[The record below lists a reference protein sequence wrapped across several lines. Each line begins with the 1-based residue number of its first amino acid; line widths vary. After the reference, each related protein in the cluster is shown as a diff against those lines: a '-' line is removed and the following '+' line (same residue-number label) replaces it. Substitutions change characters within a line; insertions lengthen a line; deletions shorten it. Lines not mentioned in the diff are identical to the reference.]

1 MKKLLILIILLNFS
15 IGRSQIPVSGP
26 SNPPTRNNWDVL
38 SQYGSAYSN
47 QPGVVFD
54 SFGGS
59 NIIGDVTLSD
69 LSVVKKYV
77 SHSYSGISTSG
88 AMTLNVSAMT
98 HLHIDVWSP
107 DFVSFKIKLEAVNGS
122 NRELEVP
129 FTKTQG
135 SWNSYDLD
143 LSTYSNGPGGVDLT
157 NLRWIVPVTFN
168 PNNTTLFI
176 TNVYFYRP
184 ATIQPPTLGAFSVP
198 SQPVG
203 APDFTLTPPTS
214 NSAGAFSYTSS
225 NTNVATIVNG
235 NQLRIIGGGTSTI
248 TANQAADGSYGSGSA
263 FTTFTASYPTP
274 GPSPTPPARN
284 PGNVISMFTGNPAIY
299 ADPVGYNMI
308 RASWSGATMTTIP
321 NGTNTCLQVDNF
333 GFLGYVTSTE
343 PVRFSVAGMT
353 KLHVDVYMNTPIAN
367 MFIFLLSNGDQ
378 IYNTGPLVAGWNSL
392 DINLSNYP
400 GADLSNIYGFKFEH
414 NQGPARQIYLDNI
427 YFYVAGT
434 EPTLSN
440 FSLPSAVLGDANIV
454 INNPTS
460 DSPGSFSYTSSN
472 TNVATI
478 TNGNEIQIVGIGT
491 STITALQA
499 ASGSFDSGSITASLV
514 VAAPPLAVAAP
525 TPPARNAW
533 DVISLYSNAYSNLP
547 SAVWVGASGLTD
559 ELLQGNETKKMNN
572 FLVEFIN
579 FAATDVSQMTMLH
592 MDIYTP
598 DCTGFNIWLLNNG
611 DRNAQFFP
619 TLNGWFSVDIPL
631 STYVNNGL
639 NMTGL
644 SQLKFEGLNGPGKT
658 VYVDNVYFYRPAT
671 LFPATI
677 GAFSLPSKNVGDPNF
692 TIIPPTSNN
701 TSPFT
706 YSSNNNAVA
715 TIVNG
720 NQIQVGTGGTCT
732 ITASQVTDG
741 TYGPTSRT
749 ATFTVNFPAP
759 GASPIPP
766 ARTASK
772 VISLYTGS
780 PSVYATTPNY
790 NLGRAFWTAGAT
802 LTEIPNGTNTALRV
816 DNLGYI
822 GLIDTVSERRL
833 NVSNMTN
840 LHLDVYVNAPFSNLF
855 FWILTDGD
863 QRRDITNLVPGW
875 NSINIDLT
883 EFAGAN
889 LSNVYG
895 LKFEQNQPVP
905 LQIYLDNIYFSDDTF
920 YTDGDG
926 DGYGNPNS
934 PVIGQPVG
942 SVMNNSDCNDTNATV
957 YPGALDI
964 CYDGLDNDCDGII
977 DNLCTPIVGSL
988 PTGTCGTT
996 LAGWYS
1002 TVTASWTNFAQ
1013 GYRFKITK
1021 VDMNTNAP
1029 IAAPVIIDRPV
1040 NSISLANV
1048 PGTTYNSKYMFEIA
1062 VKYNNVWQPFFG
1074 APCYL
1079 STPNPISTIGAQCGS
1094 TLTSMNQFIS
1104 ATPIPNITAYRFRVT
1119 RVLNGI
1125 PTGMSQ
1131 ETTQASNKF
1140 NMAQLTGILFASTYR
1155 VEVSLRNTDGTFLPY
1170 NAPCDINTPA
1180 YPTTQIRTVQCN
1192 NYQVVSNSELIL
1204 ADGVSGATMYRF
1216 RVYNGVDYDTFYD
1229 NTTNRFT
1236 LNNFP
1241 GLVPNGTLYSVQVA
1255 VKLANESN
1263 FGPYSKVCNIKTPLQ
1278 ARFIASEIELEVSNT
1293 FEAFAYPNP
1302 FMSNFKL
1309 DIKTNSEASI
1319 QIRVYD
1325 MIGKLVEDKMINAS
1339 DIQEF
1344 EIGNQYPS
1352 GVYNI
1357 VISQESNT
1365 KTLRVIRR

>member
-1 MKKLLILIILLNFS
+1 MLFLNFS
-15 IGRSQIPVSGP
+15 IGVSQTPVSGP

-59 NIIGDVTLSD
+59 TIVGDVTLPLD
-69 LSVVKKYV
+69 LSSVKKYV
-77 SHSYSGISTSG
+77 AHSYSGISTSG

-184 ATIQPPTLGAFSVP
+184 ATIQPPTLGVFSVP

-203 APDFTLTPPTS
+203 ASDFTLTPPTS

-235 NQLRIIGGGTSTI
+235 NQLHIVGGGTSTI
-248 TANQAADGSYGSGSA
+248 TANQAADGPYGAGSA

-274 GPSPTPPARN
+274 VPSPLPPPRN

-299 ADPVGYNMI
+299 ADPVGFNMI

-414 NQGPARQIYLDNI
+414 NQGAARQIYLDNI

-454 INNPTS
+454 INNPSS

-514 VAAPPLAVAAP
+514 VAAPPLATAAP
-525 TPPARNAW
+525 TPPVRNAW

-547 SAVWVGASGLTD
+547 SATWVGASGLTD

-619 TLNGWFSVDIPL
+619 TLNGWYSVDIPL

-639 NMTGL
+639 IMTGIN
-644 SQLKFEGLNGPGKT
+644 QLKFEGLNGPGKT

-671 LFPATI
+671 LFPATV
-677 GAFSLPSKNVGDPNF
+677 GTFSLPSKNVGDPNF

-706 YSSNNNAVA
+706 YSSNNNSVA

-720 NQIQVGTGGTCT
+720 NQIQIGTGGTCT

-833 NVSNMTN
+833 NVSTMTN

-905 LQIYLDNIYFSDDTF
+905 LQIYVDNIYFSDDTY
-920 YTDGDG
+920 YTDADGDG
-926 DGYGNPNS
+926 FGNPNS
-934 PVIGQPVG
+934 PVIGQPLG
-942 SVMNNSDCNDTNATV
+942 SVMNNLDCNDTNATV
-957 YPGALDI
+957 YPGALDV

-977 DNLCTPIVGSL
+977 DNSCTPIVGSL
-988 PTGTCGTT
+988 PAGTCGTT

-1029 IAAPVIIDRPV
+1029 IAQPIIIDRAV
-1040 NSISLANV
+1040 NNISLANV

-1079 STPNPISTIGAQCGS
+1079 NTPNPISTVGAQCGS

-1119 RVLNGI
+1119 RVVNGI
-1125 PTGMSQ
+1125 PTGISQ

-1140 NMAQLTGILFASTYR
+1140 NMAQLAGILFASTYR

-1278 ARFIASEIELEVSNT
+1278 ARFISSQIELEVSNT

-1302 FMSNFKL
+1302 FISNFKL
-1309 DIKTNSEASI
+1309 DIKTNSEANI

-1325 MIGKLVEDKMINAS
+1325 MIGKLVEDKMINAA